1 MIVEGAE
8 WRRSR
13 RVRSSVGF
21 LDRLVG
27 RDDDLTAAKVRERRA
42 WTWGEERGGYKSAVI
57 AVVME

>member
-1 MIVEGAE
+1 
-8 WRRSR
+8 
-13 RVRSSVGF
+13 VGF

-42 WTWGEERGGYKSAVI
+42 WTWGQERGGEESAKG